1 MGAFRRTQTAS
12 SIDGRARELLEARN
26 FCHVTT
32 LRADGT
38 AHVVCVWV
46 DTDGEYVI
54 LNSAEGRAWVR
65 NLESDPR
72 VVCTVQ
78 NRENPSEYVS
88 VRGHLVELTYDGA
101 EEHIDSMALKY
112 NGVPGFRGH
121 EPGRRRVLL
130 RIAPERIF
138 LRPGVTRAR
147 RATR

>member
-1 MGAFRRTQTAS
+1 
-12 SIDGRARELLEARN
+12 
-26 FCHVTT
+26 
-32 LRADGT
+32 
-38 AHVVCVWV
+38 VWV

-65 NLESDPR
+65 NLERDPR

-101 EEHIDSMALKY
+101 EDHIHSMALKY
-112 NGVPGFRGH
+112 NGVPGLRGH

-138 LRPGVTRAR
+138 LRGA
-147 RATR
+147 